1 MTILEIHK
9 LNVFQEPQYLR
20 DLLKLECN
28 NLTRRN
34 NRIHVPFFK
43 LSHYQN
49 NFCYQAPELWNLIG
63 SNSNICNDVIGA
75 PSLKSMKSRLKF
87 FLLKIQA
94 HGQPQSESN
103 DNNWHNFNRS
113 IAAYINLMK
122 S

>member
-9 LNVFQEPQYLR
+9 LKVFQEPQYLR
-20 DLLKLECN
+20 ELLKLECN

-34 NRIHVPFFK
+34 IRIYVPFFK
-43 LSHYQN
+43 LSHYRN
-49 NFCYQAPELWNLIG
+49 NLYYKAPELWYLIG
-63 SNSNICNDVIGA
+63 SNSKICNGLIGA
-75 PSLKSMKSRLKF
+75 PSLKSMKSSLKC
-87 FLLKIQA
+87 FLLKSQA

-103 DNNWHNFNRS
+103 DDNCHNFNRS